1 MNVGGNTKRAMAD
14 MNVTPLIDVLLVLI
28 ITFMVV
34 TNLTPQGLD
43 ALAPP
48 SKKSPDGPNTAIVI
62 SVDAMRKVTV
72 NSTPVDLSALGAE
85 LDGIFKSRNERI
97 VFVQADPALP
107 FGVVAKVI
115 DIAKG
120 ANIDKVGLITGS
132 APGGMNPL

>member
-1 MNVGGNTKRAMAD
+1 
-14 MNVTPLIDVLLVLI
+14 
-28 ITFMVV
+28 
-34 TNLTPQGLD
+34 
-43 ALAPP
+43 
-48 SKKSPDGPNTAIVI
+48 
-62 SVDAMRKVTV
+62 MRKVTV

-97 VFVQADPALP
+97 VFVQADPALT